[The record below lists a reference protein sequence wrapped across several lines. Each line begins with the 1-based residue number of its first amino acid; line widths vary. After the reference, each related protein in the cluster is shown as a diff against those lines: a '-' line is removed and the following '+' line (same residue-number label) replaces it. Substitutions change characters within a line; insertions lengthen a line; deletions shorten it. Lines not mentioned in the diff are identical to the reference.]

1 MSPSWHEIVA
11 IALCSLIFLSDFHF
25 QNVETSESP
34 SLTSL
39 TRTLGSVIQ
48 RLIS

>member
-25 QNVETSESP
+25 QNVLETSETP
-34 SLTSL
+34 TL